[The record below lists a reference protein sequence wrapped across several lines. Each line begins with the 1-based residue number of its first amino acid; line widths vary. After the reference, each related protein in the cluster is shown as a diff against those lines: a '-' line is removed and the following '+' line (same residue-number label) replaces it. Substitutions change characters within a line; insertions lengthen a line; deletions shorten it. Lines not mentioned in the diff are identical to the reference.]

1 MSWTWPVTW
10 KDLVGAYSN
19 CKIAKV
25 SLGFWFQVE
34 CDGTTAICSLWCITT
49 DGRHYQKNYL
59 ILWATQKTTI
69 HLCATYRVPMDINS
83 DQGIYLIAVKF
94 RNESESEVA
103 QLRPI
108 LCDPVDSS
116 SPGSSVHGIIQARS
130 SGMGQYK
137 WHTWAF
143 PSALQ
148 LHCCWAMNRLLKQ

>member
-1 MSWTWPVTW
+1 
-10 KDLVGAYSN
+10 
-19 CKIAKV
+19 
-25 SLGFWFQVE
+25 
-34 CDGTTAICSLWCITT
+34 
-49 DGRHYQKNYL
+49 
-59 ILWATQKTTI
+59 
-69 HLCATYRVPMDINS
+69 MDINS

-137 WHTWAF
+137 
-143 PSALQ
+143 
-148 LHCCWAMNRLLKQ
+148 